1 MVLRHLPPKSHTGQE
16 QPLDTKGVSRRLMV
30 MGAVVCLIFVVFALR
45 MWQLQIIEGQAY
57 RSQADSNLLTII
69 DVEAPRGLIYARK
82 GELLARNAPS
92 YEVSI
97 VPAYL
102 PDDEEEEMAVFRRL
116 SELLD
121 IPASGRIEAAIEGL
135 PNLPAQVLATVRS
148 LPVLDRLAVLGP
160 LLERRMSLVGE
171 DYQIGIK
178 EMVDRVRGF
187 RDYKPHIIKEGV
199 DRETALIISEEA
211 LRLPGVRVRLVPSRE
226 YPTGA
231 LTSQVVGYT
240 SGIPENRT
248 QDYEDKGYIVGVDLI
263 GFTAIEAFY
272 EDELRGQKG
281 SRYVEEDV
289 NGRVLRELG
298 EGIEPVPG
306 SNVLLTLDLELQQ
319 YITERLQ
326 RALDSPAIQSQRG
339 VVIAMD
345 PRNGQILALVS
356 LPTYDNNL
364 FSDGITP
371 DEYKV
376 YQQLEADPYKP
387 FLNHAISDRLPPGS
401 VYKII
406 PASAALQEGVI
417 DRDTQIMGEGQI
429 VVPNKYYPDDPGRAQ
444 AFVCWIWLNWGGAHG
459 SLDVVGGLAQ
469 SCDIFFYKVGGG
481 FEETEFEG
489 LGEERLSRYSRLF
502 GLGEL
507 TGLDLPEEAA
517 GLAPES
523 FRTWKRLTYGESWST
538 GDTYNMSIGQ
548 GFLEVTPLQ
557 MLNATVAVANGGTLY
572 RPQLLLKLTD
582 QAGDTVRDFQ
592 PEVIRYLPID
602 LTHLATVR
610 EGLEAAVL
618 YGTATDAQVTDPASS
633 TGEMMRVAGK
643 TGTAEFWCPQD
654 ELDSGIC
661 RRGRP
666 LPTHAWFTTFAP
678 VENPEIALVVF
689 VYNGGEGSETAAPI
703 AQDILE
709 WYFQRQANVASQ
721 FITPSQSSAPSDTE
735 SAGSV
740 GSSQSTP

>member
-57 RSQADSNLLTII
+57 RTQADSNLLTII

-148 LPVLDRLAVLGP
+148 LPVLERLAVLGP

-481 FEETEFEG
+481 FEETEFAG

-507 TGLDLPEEAA
+507 TRVDLPEEAA

-582 QAGDTVRDFQ
+582 QAGNTVRDFQ